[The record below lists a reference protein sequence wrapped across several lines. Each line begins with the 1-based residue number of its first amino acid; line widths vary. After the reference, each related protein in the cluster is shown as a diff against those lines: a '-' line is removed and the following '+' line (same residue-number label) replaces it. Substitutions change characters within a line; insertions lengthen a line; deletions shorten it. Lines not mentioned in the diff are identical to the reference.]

1 MKDNRLHYP
10 IKLMASALDVSRSGY
25 YAWLDR
31 NPSARAKAD
40 EELAEKI
47 LEVHEE
53 SRKTYGPKRIKSEL
67 AEQGVHAGRD
77 HIARIRK
84 EKGLICIQR
93 RKFKATT
100 NSKHNLPM
108 SPISSIRTSRTSN
121 QEKYGVLISP
131 TFPPAKAGSI
141 SQG

>member
-100 NSKHNLPM
+100 NSKHNLPTEPNLLDQNF
-108 SPISSIRTSRTSN
+108 SNLKPGEVWGTDITYISTG
-121 QEKYGVLISP
+121 EG
-131 TFPPAKAGSI
+131 
-141 SQG
+141 